1 MAGLALM
8 ISMVP
13 MTRVNATGADTLEDH
28 LQGWYNFDQGTL
40 DISQRRVENLASTGD
55 TFNGV
60 LGSLAAADRTGITQ
74 GTGISGASIHF
85 EGQQAEN
92 YMRISQIINSA
103 KSYTI
108 SLWVKFA
115 ADSPTSNTSI
125 NVVQQTGNGRSVLL
139 AKNKT
144 LGTYVGGAD
153 LLAQKTVDYGAWNHI
168 VVTGENTSGTENGF
182 RVYLNGEAVI
192 DQDIAVSSLVDAV
205 TDLQFGCHKNRNTG
219 YSFTGDMDSIRI
231 YDKAA
236 DESLVQALF
245 AEHGGALVYE
255 QLQSTLTKARGLLE
269 EEALD
274 ESTQQAQELQ
284 AAVEAAGA
292 LTQESAFEEIQGA
305 ITRLTAA
312 IQAYEEAVGKLPV
325 SIQIMPQEIV
335 RQIPAYMFGVNH
347 RYHMDGYGSWDTE
360 NDQLYPEFQA
370 LCDSGNFGSIRYP
383 GGIVSNL
390 FDWKRSIGDTRETT
404 IHGNWDEPAITP
416 NFGVD
421 EAAQYIIDEM
431 GGEMIYVY
439 NFGNGSAQDA
449 ADLVEYLNCEVGENP
464 NGGIDWAAVRAENG
478 HPQPYGVAQ
487 FEIGNEVDEGRGYWM
502 QNDPNSWS
510 GNGDNYAKMYAEGAV
525 RTFTKEKVAEF
536 DNWNTTGDK
545 TKASHYSDGTANQVK
560 YMRYANDVTQHEDKS
575 KMVQPASVHVYVDNQ
590 EWTIVEDLDAAGQEN
605 VVQVNCENGEIRFGD
620 GTHGNIPASGSD
632 IRVTYT
638 VEKDGIADYY
648 DAMKAVDPDIKIYSG
663 FSSPNIARVIHDSA
677 EAGAEGGKFD
687 GIAVHPYSRTNG
699 QINDS
704 DPQFYEKILAAVDS
718 SVLPQINSRKAELDK
733 YWPDGSKNVCISEYG
748 IFNHSGDVVQSQT
761 HAVYIAENLMEFVN
775 LGVAYTNKH
784 CLIDFPAG
792 DVLGPGKQALIL
804 ATKNSD
810 GTYDYYGTP
819 SLEVLKLFNTMSG
832 TQVVASEI
840 TRNTQFYQGV
850 ESINSL
856 VTKDEQGNLYVI
868 AINAERD
875 KEKAISIQVDGMSL
889 AGKTIQG
896 MKLES
901 EDVYSVNSLNDP
913 DNVKAQDFTLTCQDK
928 TLEYTMQ
935 PHSVV
940 AFRIS
945 ADQEQTADK
954 TLLQKTYDYA
964 KDLSTDGVTDTA
976 KAAFEKALSEAKV
989 VLDNPNATQTEV
1001 NDAWDALL
1009 EGIWGLGLT
1018 QGDKTTLEQL
1028 IAKAEDMVANADKY
1042 VDTHWNELVD
1052 ALANAKAVMDDGDAM
1067 DEDVQPVAQALLDA
1081 ILAQRFKAD
1090 KSILEGLISKA
1101 EGMNLE
1107 GYTAQS
1113 VAAFRSALA
1122 SAQTVLADN
1131 SLSEDDQNVVDQA
1144 VAQLTAAMDGLTAGG
1159 APETTDQPEVSQ
1171 NPEETQKP
1179 QATENPQATQK
1190 PEGVPQT
1197 GDASQLGMVFSTLV
1211 LSAAGLAA
1219 VVTARKR
1226 RS

>member
-1 MAGLALM
+1 MEKKTKEEKKRERVNSLNRKQRRMRRAGRSVGALAAGLAMLV
-8 ISMVP
+8 SLVP
-13 MTRVNATGADTLEDH
+13 MARGVAPQSDQLLGDH
-28 LQGWYNFDQGTL
+28 LQAWYNFDNDTL
-40 DISQRRVENLASTGD
+40 NIAQRTVDNLAATGD
-55 TFNGV
+55 TYDAV
-60 LGSLAAADRTGITQ
+60 LGSLASASSTGITQ
-74 GTGISGASIHF
+74 GTGISGSGLHF
-85 EGQQAEN
+85 EGNQAEN
-92 YMRISQIINSA
+92 YMRISQILNSTH
-103 KSYTI
+103 SYTI

-144 LGTYVGGAD
+144 LGTFVGGAD
-153 LLAQKTVDYGAWNHI
+153 LLAQNTVDYGTWNH
-168 VVTGENTSGTENGF
+168 VVISGEDTDGTENGF
-182 RVYLNGEAVI
+182 RVYLNGQAVI
-192 DQDIAVSSLVDAV
+192 DENIAVTSLVDAL
-205 TDLQFGCHKNRNTG
+205 TDLQFGCHKNQNTG
-219 YSFTGDMDSIRI
+219 YSFTGDMDSIRV
-231 YDKAA
+231 YDRAA

-245 AEHGGALVYE
+245 AEHGAALVYE
-255 QLQSTLTKARGLLE
+255 QMQSNITAGQALLDGGELAQDGTL
-269 EEALD
+269 
-274 ESTQQAQELQ
+274 AQEL
-284 AAVEAAGA
+284 AAALEAARA
-292 LTQESAFEEIQGA
+292 LTQDSTYEEIQA
-305 ITRLTAA
+305 ANTRLTAA
-312 IQAYEEAVGKLPV
+312 IQAYEDGVSALPV
-325 SIQIMPQEIV
+325 GILIDPNDVV
-335 RQIPAYMFGVNH
+335 RQIPDYMFGVNH

-360 NDQLYPEFQA
+360 NHQLYPEFQA

-478 HPQPYGVAQ
+478 HPEPYGVTQ

-502 QNDPNSWS
+502 QENPNTWS
-510 GNGDNYAKMYAEGAV
+510 GSGDNYAKMYAEGAV

-575 KMVQPASVHVYVDNQ
+575 KMVQPDSVHVYVNDQ
-590 EWTIVEDLDAAGQEN
+590 EWTIVEDITAAGQEN

-677 EAGAEGGKFD
+677 EAGADGGKFD

-699 QINDS
+699 QINDN
-704 DPQFYEKILAAVDS
+704 DPQFYEKILAAIDT
-718 SVLPQINSRKAELDK
+718 SVITQINSRKSELDK

-804 ATKNSD
+804 ATQNSD
-810 GTYDYYGTP
+810 GTYSYYGTP
-819 SLEVLKLFNTMSG
+819 SLEVLNIFNTMSA
-832 TQVVASEI
+832 TQVVGTQI

-850 ESINSL
+850 ESINTL
-856 VTKDEQGNLYVI
+856 VTKDDQGNLYVI
-868 AINAERD
+868 AVNAERD
-875 KEKAISIQVDGMSL
+875 KEKAISIQVDGVSL

-901 EDVYSVNSLNDP
+901 DDVYAVNSLDDP
-913 DNVKAQDFTLTCQDK
+913 HNVQAETFTLSNQND

-940 AFRIS
+940 AFQVNI
-945 ADQEQTADK
+945 APDPVDKTDLNQAIAQAEALDLTQYQEEGKDAFQAALAAAKEVAAQEDAAQTAVDQAAQA
-954 TLLQKTYDYA
+954 L
-964 KDLSTDGVTDTA
+964 KDAMAALKPLEVVPSPTPTPTVTPTPTPEVKPTPTPEVKPTPTPEVKPTQA
-976 KAAFEKALSEAKV
+976 
-989 VLDNPNATQTEV
+989 PATQT
-1001 NDAWDALL
+1001 
-1009 EGIWGLGLT
+1009 
-1018 QGDKTTLEQL
+1018 
-1028 IAKAEDMVANADKY
+1028 
-1042 VDTHWNELVD
+1042 
-1052 ALANAKAVMDDGDAM
+1052 
-1067 DEDVQPVAQALLDA
+1067 
-1081 ILAQRFKAD
+1081 
-1090 KSILEGLISKA
+1090 
-1101 EGMNLE
+1101 
-1107 GYTAQS
+1107 
-1113 VAAFRSALA
+1113 
-1122 SAQTVLADN
+1122 
-1131 SLSEDDQNVVDQA
+1131 
-1144 VAQLTAAMDGLTAGG
+1144 
-1159 APETTDQPEVSQ
+1159 
-1171 NPEETQKP
+1171 
-1179 QATENPQATQK
+1179 
-1190 PEGVPQT
+1190 PEGVPPT
-1197 GDASQLGMVFSTLV
+1197 GDSAQLLV
-1211 LSAAGLAA
+1211 YVAALAAAAGLLSGVA
-1219 VVTARKR
+1219 VVRKQR
-1226 RS
+1226 R